1 MIYNPS
7 KMTII
12 VAELDSIIQAEELII
27 NSLHIDFLQLRIFSS
42 DTMDYYKLQ
51 HKHFG
56 KKLR

>member
-27 NSLHIDFLQLRIFSS
+27 NKFTH
-42 DTMDYYKLQ
+42 
-51 HKHFG
+51 
-56 KKLR
+56 